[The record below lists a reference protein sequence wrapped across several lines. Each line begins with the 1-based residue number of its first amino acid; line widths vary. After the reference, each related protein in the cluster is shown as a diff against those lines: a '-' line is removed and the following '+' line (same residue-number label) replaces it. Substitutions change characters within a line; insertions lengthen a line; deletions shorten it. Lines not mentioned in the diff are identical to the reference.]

1 MSKRAIKMAETK
13 KKLIAA
19 ARKSF
24 AEYGYSDTS
33 MDKLTADANLTRGA
47 LYHNFGDK
55 KGLFA
60 AVVEQIDLEMV
71 ESAKI
76 KAEECKD
83 LWQGL
88 MIEGQTY
95 IESALDPEIQR
106 IILLD
111 GPAVLGDPSLWPSQ
125 NRCLLSTKQIV
136 TQLIAEGTMKAVDP
150 EAASM
155 LINGAAMNAALW
167 IASNSNPESALPS
180 TLATFN
186 IMLAGLKL

>member
-76 KAEECKD
+76 KAEKCKD

>member
-33 MDKLTADANLTRGA
+33 MDKLTADADLTRGA

>member
-1 MSKRAIKMAETK
+1 MSKRALKMAETK
-13 KKLIAA
+13 RSIIAA

-33 MDKLTADANLTRGA
+33 MDKLTADVNLTRGA

-60 AVVEQIDLEMV
+60 AVVEEIDLEMV
-71 ESAKI
+71 EKAKT
-76 KAEECKD
+76 KTEGCD
-83 LWQGL
+83 NLWQGL

-136 TQLIAEGTMKAVDP
+136 TQLIAEGTMKEVDP

-155 LINGAAMNAALW
+155 LINGAAMNASLW
-167 IASNSNPESALPS
+167 IASNPNPQKALPNA
-180 TLATFN
+180 LAAFN
-186 IMLAGLKL
+186 VILSGLKS

>member
-1 MSKRAIKMAETK
+1 MSKRALKMAETRK
-13 KKLIAA
+13 NIIAA

-24 AEYGYSDTS
+24 AEYGYSETS
-33 MDKLTADANLTRGA
+33 MDKLTADVSLTRGA
-47 LYHNFGDK
+47 LYHNFGNK
-55 KGLFA
+55 KGLFS

-71 ESAKI
+71 ENAK
-76 KAEECKD
+76 ARTEGCEN
-83 LWQGL
+83 LWEGL
-88 MIEGQTY
+88 LIEAQTY

-136 TQLIAEGTMKAVDP
+136 MQLIKEGTMKEVDP
-150 EAASM
+150 EAAAM

-167 IASNSNPESALPS
+167 IAASTDPKVALPNTVAAFS
-180 TLATFN
+180 T
-186 IMLAGLKL
+186 MLSGFKA

>member
-1 MSKRAIKMAETK
+1 MSKRALKMAETRK
-13 KKLIAA
+13 NIIAA

-24 AEYGYSDTS
+24 AEYGYSETS
-33 MDKLTADANLTRGA
+33 MDKLTADVNLTRGA
-47 LYHNFGDK
+47 LYHNFGSK
-55 KGLFA
+55 KGLFT

-71 ESAKI
+71 EKAKAR
-76 KAEECKD
+76 AEGSND
-83 LWQGL
+83 LWEGL
-88 MIEGQTY
+88 LIEGQTY

-125 NRCLLSTKQIV
+125 NRCLLSTQQIV
-136 TQLIAEGTMKAVDP
+136 TQLIAEGRMKEVDP

-167 IASNSNPESALPS
+167 IASNADPEVALPN
-180 TLATFN
+180 TVAAFN
-186 IMLAGLKL
+186 AMLSGFKA

>member
-1 MSKRAIKMAETK
+1 MSKRALKMAETRK
-13 KKLIAA
+13 NILAA

-33 MDKLTADANLTRGA
+33 MDKLTAEVNLTRGA

-60 AVVEQIDLEMV
+60 AVVEEIDLEMV
-71 ESAKI
+71 AKA
-76 KAEECKD
+76 KTRAKSCAS
-83 LWQGL
+83 LWEGL
-88 MIEGQTY
+88 LIEGETY

-125 NRCLLSTKQIV
+125 NRCLLSTQQIV
-136 TQLIAEGTMKAVDP
+136 MQLIQEGTMKEVDP
-150 EAASM
+150 EAAAI
-155 LINGAAMNAALW
+155 LINGAGMNASLW
-167 IASNSNPESALPS
+167 IAASPNPQEALPNA
-180 TLATFN
+180 LAAFKL
-186 IMLAGLKL
+186 ILSGLKT